1 MSPARLPSLIRR
13 IFMKRPHEGPPFGF
27 VMIWL
32 VYMLF
37 PIAALF
43 DLSAEEQWIGFPLL
57 AVFVACYVLGFLK
70 NRLRL
75 AMIMAQLVIIGY
87 FIWRY
92 HDSYIY
98 MAFYTVSLL
107 GLLQTTR
114 EIVVAL
120 SGIFL
125 LFGLNVYR
133 YEATNTM
140 DDLLQLLPAI
150 LAMLL
155 LPVAM
160 LIGRRSRRLRTEL
173 KLANDEIA
181 RLIQSEER
189 QRISRELHDTLG
201 HTLTM
206 ITLKSELA
214 EKLMTAQPERA
225 KQEIRDVQSTSRAAL
240 KQVRELVSDMSAV
253 TVCDEVLNAKR
264 ILAAA
269 SIAMKLERPV
279 ANIEIGALLD
289 NLLGMCLRETVT
301 NVVKHSRARTCTI
314 GWEERPGAYVL
325 TVADNGVGIGGQDEL
340 SRAAANG
347 HNGLKGMQERL
358 NLVDGKL
365 TVDAPKGSGTR
376 VTITVPK
383 IQTTT
388 REDDRA

>member
-1 MSPARLPSLIRR
+1 MSPISLIRR
-13 IFMKRPHEGPPFGF
+13 MFMKRPQEGPPFGF

-75 AMIMAQLVIIGY
+75 PMIIAQLVIIGY

-114 EIVVAL
+114 EIVIAL

-214 EKLMTAQPERA
+214 EKLITAQPERA
-225 KQEIRDVQSTSRAAL
+225 KQEIRDVQLTSRAAL

-253 TVCDEVLNAKR
+253 TVRDEVLNAKR

-279 ANIEIGALLD
+279 ADIEIGALLD

-301 NVVKHSRARTCTI
+301 NVVKHSRARACAI
-314 GWEERPGAYVL
+314 GWEELPGAYVL
-325 TVADNGVGIGGQDEL
+325 TVSDNGVGFGGQEEL
-340 SRAAANG
+340 SRAAASG

-388 REDDRA
+388 RKDDRA

>member
-1 MSPARLPSLIRR
+1 MSPSKLPSHIRR
-13 IFMKRPHEGPPFGF
+13 VFMMRPHEGPPFGF

-37 PIAALF
+37 PISALF

-57 AVFVACYVLGFLK
+57 AVFVGCYVLGFVK

-75 AMIMAQLVIIGY
+75 AMIAVQLVIIGY

-114 EIVVAL
+114 EIAIAL

-214 EKLMTAQPERA
+214 EKLMTSQPERA
-225 KQEIRDVQSTSRAAL
+225 KQEIRDVQKTSRAAL
-240 KQVRELVSDMSAV
+240 KQVRELVSDMSAL

-269 SIAMKLERPV
+269 SIALKMERPI

-289 NLLGMCLRETVT
+289 NLLGLCLRETVT

-314 GWEERPGAYVL
+314 GWEEQPGAYVL
-325 TVADNGVGIGGQDEL
+325 TVADNGVGIGGREEL
-340 SRAAANG
+340 SRAAASG

-358 NLVDGKL
+358 NFVGGRL
-365 TVDAPKGSGTR
+365 TVEAPKGYGTR

-383 IQTTT
+383 IQSTT
-388 REDDRA
+388 RKDDRA